1 MMINI
6 QTQMSYLRAVI
17 RQVVVIFFLL
27 ATFQSTANSADTP
40 PIELNQKAVSVL
52 IKNIRTDKL
61 DYLQNKKQITQAYE
75 LSKLKYNNSLH
86 LESAAIYAE
95 LLFRQEKYD
104 ELSAHL
110 NEYLA
115 NQQLPKQPDILLLFL
130 ESQLKLLSLK
140 KKLKQASDVFKKL
153 ETRYAQSTPAEKII
167 ILKAFAFYYT
177 ETDDLKKTLS
187 VALDGLEL
195 AIQKNDIAS
204 QGYFYRKIADAY
216 NYLDEKEK
224 GIIYAK
230 KALVAYQQTQDGL
243 YTAKAYWS
251 LGNVLL
257 EINKLQ
263 EALIYFDKALAY
275 FESVDMQKGL
285 SFAQYSI
292 ANILYKQENYEE
304 ALTLANK
311 NLKVARAAEIGD
323 MKLATM
329 ILMLDI
335 YSKQGLPEKAD
346 KMNDQ
351 VFSMLD
357 DFSRSIYKA
366 EFLQKRYQL
375 KRNLNKTDDAF
386 DAMEQMLTFMKKHY
400 EATSETNIKTL
411 QIKFEVKE
419 KEEKILQLEY
429 DKNINELL
437 AKEEYQQKIIW
448 RLSATIAFI
457 LVIVSLLL
465 IYKQVLQRKK
475 YYSMALTDY
484 LTKSFNRRG
493 IMKKAANTLKQSNA
507 TIAIVDLDL
516 FKHINDT
523 YGHDVGDAVLVAFAR
538 AAQSIL
544 DDGDQFGRYGGEEWL
559 FVLNTVDKKSVE
571 ATFDSIA
578 NALTNYCSEIE
589 DLKNTETITFS
600 AGAAISTSSNRSLE
614 KLIIHADELL
624 YKAKQNGRNQ
634 VNVEQP

>member
-1 MMINI
+1 MINI

-17 RQVVVIFFLL
+17 KPVVVIFFLL
-27 ATFQSTANSADTP
+27 ATFQSTANSANTSS
-40 PIELNQKAVSVL
+40 IELSQKAVSVL
-52 IKNIRTDKL
+52 IKNVRTDKL

-75 LSKLKYNNSLH
+75 LSKLKYSNSLH

-115 NQQLPKQPDILLLFL
+115 NQQLHKQPDILLLFL

-140 KKLKQASDVFKKL
+140 KKLKQASDVIKKL

-292 ANILYKQENYEE
+292 ANILYKQENYED

-351 VFSMLD
+351 VFLMLD

-578 NALTNYCSEIE
+578 NALTNYCSEIQG
-589 DLKNTETITFS
+589 LKNTETITFS

>member
-1 MMINI
+1 MINI

>member
-1 MMINI
+1 MINI

-17 RQVVVIFFLL
+17 KPVVVIFFLL
-27 ATFQSTANSADTP
+27 ATFQSTANSANTSS
-40 PIELNQKAVSVL
+40 IELSQKAVSVL

-75 LSKLKYNNSLH
+75 LSKLKYSNSLH

-104 ELSAHL
+104 ELNAHL

-140 KKLKQASDVFKKL
+140 KKLKQASDVIKKL

-292 ANILYKQENYEE
+292 ANIVYKQENYED

-366 EFLQKRYQL
+366 EFLHKRYQL

-457 LVIVSLLL
+457 LVLVSLLL

-578 NALTNYCSEIE
+578 NALTNYCSEIQG
-589 DLKNTETITFS
+589 LKNTETITFS

>member
-1 MMINI
+1 MINI

-17 RQVVVIFFLL
+17 KPVVVIFFLL
-27 ATFQSTANSADTP
+27 ATFQSTANSANTSS
-40 PIELNQKAVSVL
+40 IELSQKAVSVL
-52 IKNIRTDKL
+52 IKNVRTDKL

-75 LSKLKYNNSLH
+75 LSKLKYSNSLH

-104 ELSAHL
+104 ELNAHL

-140 KKLKQASDVFKKL
+140 KKLKQASDVIKKL

-292 ANILYKQENYEE
+292 ANILYKQENYED

-366 EFLQKRYQL
+366 EFLHKRYQL

-457 LVIVSLLL
+457 LVLVSLLL

-578 NALTNYCSEIE
+578 NALTNYCSEIQG
-589 DLKNTETITFS
+589 LKNTETITFS

>member
-1 MMINI
+1 MINI

-17 RQVVVIFFLL
+17 KPVVVIFFLL
-27 ATFQSTANSADTP
+27 ATFQSTANSANTSS
-40 PIELNQKAVSVL
+40 IELSQKAVSVL
-52 IKNIRTDKL
+52 IKNVRTDKL

-75 LSKLKYNNSLH
+75 LSKLKYSNSLH

-104 ELSAHL
+104 ELNAHL

-140 KKLKQASDVFKKL
+140 KKLKQASDVIKKL

-292 ANILYKQENYEE
+292 ANILYKQENYED

-366 EFLQKRYQL
+366 EFLHKRYQL

-386 DAMEQMLTFMKKHY
+386 DAMEQMLTFIKKHY

-457 LVIVSLLL
+457 LVLVSLLL

-493 IMKKAANTLKQSNA
+493 IMKKAANTLKQSN
-507 TIAIVDLDL
+507 
-516 FKHINDT
+516 
-523 YGHDVGDAVLVAFAR
+523 
-538 AAQSIL
+538 
-544 DDGDQFGRYGGEEWL
+544 
-559 FVLNTVDKKSVE
+559 
-571 ATFDSIA
+571 
-578 NALTNYCSEIE
+578 YC
-589 DLKNTETITFS
+589 
-600 AGAAISTSSNRSLE
+600 
-614 KLIIHADELL
+614 
-624 YKAKQNGRNQ
+624 YC
-634 VNVEQP
+634 

>member
-1 MMINI
+1 MINI

-17 RQVVVIFFLL
+17 KPVVVIFFLL
-27 ATFQSTANSADTP
+27 ATFQSTANSANTSS
-40 PIELNQKAVSVL
+40 IELSQKAVSVL
-52 IKNIRTDKL
+52 IKNVRTDKL

-75 LSKLKYNNSLH
+75 LSKLKYSNSLH

-104 ELSAHL
+104 ELNAHL

-140 KKLKQASDVFKKL
+140 KKLKQASDVIKKL

-292 ANILYKQENYEE
+292 ANILYKQENYED

-578 NALTNYCSEIE
+578 NALINYCSEIQ
-589 DLKNTETITFS
+589 DLKNAETITFS

>member
-1 MMINI
+1 MINI

-17 RQVVVIFFLL
+17 KPVVVIFFLL
-27 ATFQSTANSADTP
+27 ATFQSTANSANTSS
-40 PIELNQKAVSVL
+40 IELSQKAVSVL
-52 IKNIRTDKL
+52 IKNVRTDKL

-75 LSKLKYNNSLH
+75 LSKLKYSNSLH

-104 ELSAHL
+104 ELNAHL

-140 KKLKQASDVFKKL
+140 KKLKQASDVIKKL

-292 ANILYKQENYEE
+292 ANILYKQENYED

-386 DAMEQMLTFMKKHY
+386 DAMEQMLTFIKKHY

-457 LVIVSLLL
+457 LVLVSLLL

-578 NALTNYCSEIE
+578 NALTNYCSEIQG
-589 DLKNTETITFS
+589 LKNTETITFS

>member
-1 MMINI
+1 MINI

-17 RQVVVIFFLL
+17 KPVVVIFFLL
-27 ATFQSTANSADTP
+27 ATFQSTANSANTSS
-40 PIELNQKAVSVL
+40 IELSQKAVSVL
-52 IKNIRTDKL
+52 IKNVRTDKL

-75 LSKLKYNNSLH
+75 LSKLKYSNSLH

-104 ELSAHL
+104 ELNAHL

-140 KKLKQASDVFKKL
+140 KKLKQASDVIKKL

-292 ANILYKQENYEE
+292 ANILYKQENYED

-457 LVIVSLLL
+457 LVLVSLLL

-523 YGHDVGDAVLVAFAR
+523 YGHDVGDAVLVTFAR
-538 AAQSIL
+538 AAQSVL
-544 DDGDQFGRYGGEEWL
+544 DDDDQFGRYGGEEWL

-589 DLKNTETITFS
+589 GLKNTETITFS
-600 AGAAISTSSNRSLE
+600 AGAAISASSNRSLE

>member
-1 MMINI
+1 MINI

-17 RQVVVIFFLL
+17 KPLVVIFFLL
-27 ATFQSTANSADTP
+27 ATFQSTANSANTP
-40 PIELNQKAVSVL
+40 PIELSQKAVSVL
-52 IKNIRTDKL
+52 IKNVRTDKL

-75 LSKLKYNNSLH
+75 LSKLKYSNSLH

-115 NQQLPKQPDILLLFL
+115 NQQLHKQPDILLLFL

-140 KKLKQASDVFKKL
+140 KKLKQASDVIKKL

-292 ANILYKQENYEE
+292 ANILYKQENYED

-351 VFSMLD
+351 VFLMLD

-538 AAQSIL
+538 AAQSVL
-544 DDGDQFGRYGGEEWL
+544 DDDDQFGRYGGEEWL